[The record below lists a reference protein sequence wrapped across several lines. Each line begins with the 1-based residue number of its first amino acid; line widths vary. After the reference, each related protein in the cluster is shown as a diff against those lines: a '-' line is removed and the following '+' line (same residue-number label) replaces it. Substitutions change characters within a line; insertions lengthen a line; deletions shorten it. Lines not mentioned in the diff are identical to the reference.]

1 MPDIA
6 DLRAEV
12 RRLFAPPPRLT
23 VTEWANRFRRLSSE
37 SSAEPGMYR
46 SIRAPYQAGIQDCFS
61 DPKVESI
68 VVMSSAQVGKTIV
81 IENCLGYI
89 IAMDQGPVLIVFPT
103 QQMAEAFSKD
113 RFAVM
118 LRDTPAL
125 GGLVAEPRT
134 KDSANTLLHKVFPGG
149 SVTLVGA
156 NSPSGL
162 AARSIR
168 FAFFD
173 EVDRFPSSAGTEG
186 DPITLGMKRTTT
198 FPNRKIIMTSTPT
211 IKGLSRIEHAFLSG
225 DQRYFHVP
233 CPECG
238 EFQPLQW
245 KNLRWPEGKPQEAI
259 YHCEACGI
267 GIEEKHKSKMMQA
280 GKWIASAPFNGTA
293 SFHLSELYSS
303 WVTWATMAANFL
315 QAKHGGSEMLR
326 AFVNT
331 SLGESWEDQG
341 DAVEP
346 TGLMARL
353 EEYERDDLELLA
365 VTAGCDVQKDRI
377 EVSVVGWAAGEEAWL
392 IEHAVLPGDTA
403 MPQVWAD
410 LHQLLADHQPHAVA
424 VDSGYNAGQ
433 VYAFCERRRFC
444 FAIKGASGFDR
455 PIVEDAT
462 RRARRLRNRRKVG
475 GSPVQIIG
483 VDAGKVIIHSR
494 LRIMQPGPGY
504 IHFSDAAGCD
514 DEYFSQLAAEKLVVK
529 HRMGRATQEWVQQRP
544 RNEALDALV
553 YALAALRLWG
563 GLDQAAARQKTTD
576 AKPAQSPIQTFTQ
589 QLNQRRRQQLGIP
602 GGFVG
607 RWKL

>member
-1 MPDIA
+1 MPDA
-6 DLRAEV
+6 SELRAEV

-23 VTEWANRFRRLSSE
+23 VTEWANRHRRLSSE
-37 SSAEPGMYR
+37 SSAEPGLYR
-46 SIRAPYQAGIQDCFS
+46 SSRAPYQSGIMDCFN
-61 DPKVESI
+61 DPKIET
-68 VVMSSAQVGKTIV
+68 VVVQSSAQVGKTIV

-173 EVDRFPSSAGTEG
+173 EVDRFPVSAGTEG
-186 DPITLGMKRTTT
+186 DPVTLGMKRTTT
-198 FPNRKIIMTSTPT
+198 FPNRKIILTSTPT
-211 IKGLSRIEHAFLSG
+211 VKGLSRIEHAFLSG

-233 CPECG
+233 CPDCG
-238 EFQPLQW
+238 EYQALQW
-245 KNLRWPEGKPQEAI
+245 KNLRWDEGRPETAHYVCE
-259 YHCEACGI
+259 HCGVC
-267 GIEEKHKSKMMQA
+267 IEEKHKAKMLQA
-280 GKWIASAPFNGTA
+280 GKWVASAPFNGTA

-303 WVTWATMAANFL
+303 WVTWPTMAANFL
-315 QAKHGGSEMLR
+315 QAKAGGTEMLR

-331 SLGESWEDQG
+331 SLGETWEDQG

-346 TGLMARL
+346 TGLMARV
-353 EEYERDDLELLA
+353 EDYTREDLEPLA
-365 VTAGCDVQKDRI
+365 ITAGVDVQKDRI
-377 EVSVVGWAAGEEAWL
+377 EVSVFAWGAGEEAWL
-392 IEHAVLPGDTA
+392 LEHAQLPGDTA
-403 MPQVWAD
+403 RPEVWQD
-410 LHQLLADHQPHAVA
+410 LHDILVEHEPNAVA
-424 VDSGYNAGQ
+424 VDSGFNASQ
-433 VYAFCERRRFC
+433 VYAFVERRRFA

-455 PIVEDAT
+455 PLVEDD
-462 RRARRLRNRRKVG
+462 RKRARRLRNRRKVG

-483 VDAGKVIIHSR
+483 VDAGKITVHSR
-494 LRIMQPGPGY
+494 LRIAQPGPGY
-504 IHFSDAAGCD
+504 IHFARDEVD
-514 DEYFSQLAAEKLVVK
+514 DEYFAQLTAEKLVVK

-544 RNEALDALV
+544 RNEALDCVV

-563 GLDQAAARQKTTD
+563 GLDRRLQPVQRSTPTATSTQPPPPVSRINGRPARFFVQK
-576 AKPAQSPIQTFTQ
+576 
-589 QLNQRRRQQLGIP
+589 
-602 GGFVG
+602 V
-607 RWKL
+607 